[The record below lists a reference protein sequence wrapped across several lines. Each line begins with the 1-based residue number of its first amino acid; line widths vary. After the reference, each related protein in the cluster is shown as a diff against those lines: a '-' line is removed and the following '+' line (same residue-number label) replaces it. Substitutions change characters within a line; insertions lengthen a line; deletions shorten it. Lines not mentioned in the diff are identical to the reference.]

1 MKRFLLSILMTL
13 GIAHSLFTAPE
24 KSTGTVEPTV
34 KEDVN
39 SFFDLMNHFH
49 LTLTKESD
57 GPDKDGPAEFGF
69 VDNFDTSTE
78 FHANFFLKYKPG
90 ALPSHDPVI
99 TPAASVEGHISSA
112 DNKASDAWRFRA
124 GVELDIALDHNLRQW
139 NPLHHRWIPTG
150 TAENSLYVSLNGKYE
165 ASRDF
170 NITKTMAELEVS
182 PTIRAWYIGK
192 TAYHSYLN
200 KHANEFSV
208 DDGMSSGV
216 ELKEWPI
223 DFRWRPF
230 LDIDAG
236 ATTDDGTTTA
246 VVGMQPVEMN
256 TTILRIRPRVHTEVW
271 LNFIKNAMKMDSVT
285 AFADYQFAYLPL
297 EPSRRTHGYFQT
309 GMNFGFT
316 SNVGFSLTY
325 TIGEQSPEFK
335 HEHLLTGSLT
345 VGF

>member
-1 MKRFLLSILMTL
+1 MAAAMALNLV
-13 GIAHSLFTAPE
+13 AAPAE
-24 KSTGTVEPTV
+24 STGTVEPTV
-34 KEDVN
+34 KQEVN

-49 LTLTKESD
+49 FTLTKQSD

-69 VDNFDTSTE
+69 VDNFEKSTE

-90 ALPSHDPVI
+90 SLPSHDPVI
-99 TPAASVEGHISSA
+99 TPAASVEGHLSSA
-112 DNKASDAWRFRA
+112 EDKANDAWRFRA
-124 GVELDIALDHNLRQW
+124 GVELDIALDHNLTQW
-139 NPLHHRWIPTG
+139 NPVMHRFIQTG
-150 TAENSLYVSLNGKYE
+150 AAENSLYVSLNGKYE
-165 ASRDF
+165 ANRDF
-170 NITKTMAELEVS
+170 DITKTMAELEIS
-182 PTIRAWYIGK
+182 PTVRRWYIGQ
-192 TAYHSYLN
+192 TAYHSYIN
-200 KHANEFSV
+200 AHANEYIAG
-208 DDGMSSGV
+208 DGQSGGV
-216 ELKEWPI
+216 EPKEWPL

-271 LNFIKNAMKMDSVT
+271 LNFIKNATKMDSVT

-297 EPSRRTHGYFQT
+297 EPRRRTHGYFQT